1 MNASVALKQVYMRYL
16 DRYEKLHF
24 LGDSNERADDGEDE
38 NRHKKWNDKSHNEI
52 PLKYNYS
59 QHMVP
64 GNNINVTIEVLFFA
78 YDPFLCYRWSSHN
91 S

>member
-16 DRYEKLHF
+16 DRYEKIHF
-24 LGDSNERADDGEDE
+24 LGDNNERADDNEDE

-64 GNNINVTIEVLFFA
+64 GTNKYASFNSRIKINQMLTLQTVFE
-78 YDPFLCYRWSSHN
+78 
-91 S
+91 